1 MIHGWLNPQY
11 HNWVYSGTTHTT
23 TYKIMEYL
31 WIFMFKKSEH
41 SQLPI
46 VQGSTVVNVVKY
58 TVWHEI
64 RWAKKKSCVYSKTD
78 RNKPGFSSM

>member
-1 MIHGWLNPQY
+1 
-11 HNWVYSGTTHTT
+11 
-23 TYKIMEYL
+23 
-31 WIFMFKKSEH
+31 MFRESEH